1 MNNKIKILDNKRK
14 KYIFLLV
21 ICFFILFIGFS
32 ILANFVKIDE
42 NYIILSFIG
51 SITILISIF
60 FLAFKLKELLE
71 KELKKIIKEYIH
83 SKFSFEYSP
92 SNGLT
97 KEEEID
103 VNIFQ
108 KNWDYME
115 VRDVI
120 NGFYENFS
128 FKSAYINLISRFNK
142 NSKEVFWCR
151 VYVIFLPYDFFKL
164 VIVPNLD
171 GYKDKIILKKF
182 VNAILKVAIL
192 ILFFLFIQV
201 IPNIGDFVSNLSSK
215 IQNVFGN
222 IGYFLKFPLIFFS
235 IVICLLILLI
245 IFFFFLYIFNLLD
258 SNELTPKEL
267 IKMDINNENFNNYF
281 KVYIDKEREIFNNE
295 IIDKL
300 IKIRERV
307 GEFYIGLINNKL
319 YILFP
324 KENVFNNIFIKDI
337 SKVFENFIDDLER
350 ELLAVK
356 EIVNIFGKIT

>member
-1 MNNKIKILDNKRK
+1 MDNKIKILDNKRK

-83 SKFSFEYSP
+83 SKFRFEYSH
-92 SNGLT
+92 SKGLT

-120 NGFYENFS
+120 NGFCENFY
-128 FKSAYINLISRFNK
+128 FKSAYINLISRFHK
-142 NSKEVFWCR
+142 NSKEVFWGK
-151 VYVIFLPYDFFKL
+151 VYVIFFPYDLFKL

-201 IPNIGDFVSNLSSK
+201 TPNIGDFVNNLSSK

-222 IGYFLKFPLIFFS
+222 IGYFLKFPLVFFS
-235 IVICLLILLI
+235 IIICLLILLI
-245 IFFFFLYIFNLLD
+245 IFFFFLYIFNLPD

-267 IKMDINNENFNNYF
+267 IKIDINNENFSNYF
-281 KVYIDKEREIFNNE
+281 KVYIDKERKIFNNE
-295 IIDKL
+295 TIDKL

-307 GEFYIGLINNKL
+307 GEFYIVLINNKL

-324 KENVFNNIFIKDI
+324 KENVFNNIFI
-337 SKVFENFIDDLER
+337 
-350 ELLAVK
+350 
-356 EIVNIFGKIT
+356 